1 MSHKVFIGIGSNLNK
16 NDNILSCVNEIQ
28 KIFENLC
35 LSPVYETQA
44 MGFEGPNF
52 YNFVCSFTTS
62 KEIYDL
68 KNCLNKIERNHGR
81 NFNETKFSSR
91 TLDIDILYFDNLILH
106 NEKVQIPR
114 KEILEY
120 DFVLKPLYDLDPDFM
135 HPELEKSHKKLFEE
149 GNFKKLI
156 LKEINFNF
164 K

>member
-91 TLDIDILYFDNLILH
+91 TLDIDIFTINNSNSVSYTHLTLR
-106 NEKVQIPR
+106 R
-114 KEILEY
+114 KA
-120 DFVLKPLYDLDPDFM
+120 
-135 HPELEKSHKKLFEE
+135 
-149 GNFKKLI
+149 
-156 LKEINFNF
+156 
-164 K
+164 